1 MTGRAHWPTT
11 ALGVEVVADPLALMA
26 KARAAGVAVAAADA
40 FIAAIATATAN
51 GLSVATRDM
60 RPFEAAHVG
69 VINPGLA

>member
-40 FIAAIATATAN
+40 FIAASATAN
-51 GLSVATRDM
+51 GLTVAARDM
-60 RPFEAAHVG
+60 RSFEAAHFG